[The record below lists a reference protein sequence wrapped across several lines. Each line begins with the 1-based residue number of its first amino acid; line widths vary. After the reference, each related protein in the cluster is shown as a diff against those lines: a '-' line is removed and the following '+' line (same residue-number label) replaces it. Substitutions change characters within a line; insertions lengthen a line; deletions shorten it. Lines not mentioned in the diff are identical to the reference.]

1 MNQEKIKIYHVAGW
15 ENYSNW
21 IENRIIVKNIEE
33 ADMVVFEGGEDVS
46 PEYYNEPAHKTTSPN
61 KARDIK
67 EWKEMQ
73 LAVSLNKPIL
83 CICRGAQLACAFAG
97 GRLVQHMENNDYI
110 HPIKTSTG
118 ESITVT
124 SLHHQAQFPF
134 VLPETDYK
142 ILGWAE
148 NESSY
153 HLDGEDKE
161 MNPPKE
167 CEIVYYTK
175 LNCLG
180 IQSHPEMCYPPIKL
194 WEKTMIDYMQELVIK
209 LLKNEL

>member
-1 MNQEKIKIYHVAGW
+1 MSKIKVYVVGNSIG
-15 ENYSNW
+15 YSNW
-21 IENRIIVKNIEE
+21 IPNRELVNSMEK
-33 ADMVVFEGGEDVS
+33 ADLVLFTGGEDVG
-46 PEYYNEPAHKTTSPN
+46 PGYYNEPAHKTTSPN
-61 KARDIK
+61 TARDVK
-67 EWKEMQ
+67 EWKYMIAATE
-73 LAVSLNKPIL
+73 LGKPIL
-83 CICRGAQLACAFAG
+83 GICRGAQLACAFAG
-97 GRLVQHMENNDYI
+97 GRLVQHMENNDYV

-118 ESITVT
+118 ENITVT

-180 IQSHPEMCYPPIKL
+180 IQSHPEMCYPPQKL